1 MTEMKIT
8 RRAATDLDI
17 DFARDAHHRA
27 YRDVV
32 TRQFG
37 VWDEADHDEFFDR
50 GWASAAHDI
59 LLCDGVPC
67 GYVSVDQLADY
78 NHVRLLVVLPE
89 YQGRG
94 IGSAF
99 LWEVIEEARS
109 RQVPVKLRVLR
120 ENRALQ
126 FYKRFGFRQYDR
138 TETHILMEWNDKQS
152 L

>member
-8 RRAATDLDI
+8 RRAATDFDI

-37 VWDEADHDEFFDR
+37 VWDEARQDEFFDR
-50 GWASAAHDI
+50 GWASAEHHI

-67 GYVSVDQLADY
+67 GYVSVDQFADY

-126 FYKRFGFRQYDR
+126 FYQRFGFREYDR
-138 TETHILMEWNDKQS
+138 TETHILMEWNDK
-152 L
+152 